1 MPEWS
6 MSSLIAFA
14 EVPETVAA
22 ASGGMP
28 DWAWSLITLFCGS
41 AALATGYVL
50 GFRNGCVTG
59 ELRALHVTI
68 SQMRERRRSRRH
80 HDEPE
85 TVDRL
90 D

>member
-1 MPEWS
+1 MPQWA
-6 MSSLIAFA
+6 MPLIAFA
-14 EVPETVAA
+14 EGQQPAA
-22 ASGGMP
+22 ALSSTMP
-28 DWAWSLITLFCGS
+28 EWAWSLITLFCG
-41 AALATGYVL
+41 AAGLAVGYML

-68 SQMRERRRSRRH
+68 AQMRERRRSRRH

-85 TVDRL
+85 TADRL

>member
-1 MPEWS
+1 MPQWAL
-6 MSSLIAFA
+6 SSLIAFA
-14 EVPETVAA
+14 EGQQPVAA
-22 ASGGMP
+22 PVPSTMP
-28 DWAWSLITLFCGS
+28 EWAWSLITLFCG
-41 AALATGYVL
+41 AAGLCVGYAL

-68 SQMRERRRSRRH
+68 SQMRERRRTRRH

-85 TVDRL
+85 TADR